1 MQEEIKMKDNQI
13 RLNVIDFGVNVTKNL
28 IFSLKRPML
37 FSINRYL
44 FLIIACL
51 LLVSCGTTQ
60 SPAPVVD
67 RAIYGT
73 HQSVK
78 ADGETGAEKGKFY
91 TVQKGDTF
99 YSIALNHGI
108 DHQELAEWNGI
119 NDPNSIQPGQ
129 RINLSVPIKQAQPA
143 LFALPQGSTA
153 SSTAGATTSSA
164 LSVVAPTGLQSLDSD
179 AQDGSSDKLKT
190 QPKAFKLP
198 YSEQNVARLQYAV
211 NPSPIVQTTPA
222 TEKTARI
229 EAAPEPNVQ
238 QPYVISNDSGADW
251 IWPTSGKLLSPFS
264 KNSKG
269 VKIAGQI
276 GQSVVASAS
285 GEVVYS
291 GHGLRGYGNLI
302 IIKHNNVYL
311 SAYAHNSKILVKEGE
326 SVIKGQKIAEVGNTD
341 TDTTQLHFEI
351 RKHGKPVDPLK
362 YLPKEPG

>member
-1 MQEEIKMKDNQI
+1 MKDNQI
-13 RLNVIDFGVNVTKNL
+13 RLKTIDFSVNVTSDL
-28 IFSLKRPML
+28 IFSMKRLML
-37 FSINRYL
+37 FSNNRYL
-44 FLIIACL
+44 FLIIAFI
-51 LLVSCGTTQ
+51 LLVGCGTTQ
-60 SPAPVVD
+60 EPAPVVD

-73 HQSVK
+73 HQSVDV
-78 ADGETGAEKGKFY
+78 DGDAEKDNFY

-119 NDPNSIQPGQ
+119 TDPNSIQPGQ
-129 RINLSVPIKQAQPA
+129 RINLSVPVKQAQPE
-143 LFALPQGSTA
+143 LFALPQGSPGSTVGSA
-153 SSTAGATTSSA
+153 SPES
-164 LSVVAPTGLQSLDSD
+164 LVVMPNLQSLDSTV
-179 AQDGSSDKLKT
+179 QDGSSDKLKT

-198 YSEQNVARLQYAV
+198 YSEQNVARLQYSV
-211 NPSPIVQTTPA
+211 NPSPTVQATPVI
-222 TEKTARI
+222 EKMARI
-229 EAAPEPNVQ
+229 EAAPEPVSSVQ
-238 QPYVISNDSGADW
+238 ETYPLSTDSGADW
-251 IWPTSGKLLSPFS
+251 IWPTSGKLLSSFS
-264 KNSKG
+264 KNAKG
-269 VKIAGQI
+269 IKIAGQT

-351 RKHGKPVDPLK
+351 RKHGKPVDPFM
-362 YLPKEPG
+362 YLPQEPGQI